1 MIKVLVLLAIA
12 SAVIM
17 GLIIEITYYL
27 EGKSKDNK
35 FRKWW
40 SNHIV
45 DLDNRYHD

>member
-1 MIKVLVLLAIA
+1 MIKVLILLTII
-12 SAVIM
+12 STTIM
-17 GLIIEITYYL
+17 GLIIEITYDL
-27 EGKSKDNK
+27 EGKLKDNK